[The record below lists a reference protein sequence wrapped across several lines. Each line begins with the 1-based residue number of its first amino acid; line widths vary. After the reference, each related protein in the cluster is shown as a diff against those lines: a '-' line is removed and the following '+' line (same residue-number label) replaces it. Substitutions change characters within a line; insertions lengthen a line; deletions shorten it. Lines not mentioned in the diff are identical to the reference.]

1 MKWFAW
7 LGVCFLF
14 AFLFAMSR
22 IQVLRMGFEV
32 TTLKQEVTILAEDV
46 ERNRLKIA
54 RKKNPAELKKTAD
67 ELSLRPP
74 KPGEVIYL
82 DE

>member
-7 LGVCFLF
+7 LGICFLF

-22 IQVLRMGFEV
+22 IQVLRMGFEA
-32 TTLKQEVTILAEDV
+32 TTLKQEVVNLSEEV
-46 ERNRLKIA
+46 ERLRLKIA
-54 RKKNPAELKKTAD
+54 SQKIPAELKKTAGR
-67 ELSLRPP
+67 LSLRPP
-74 KPGEVIYL
+74 RPGEVIYF